1 MEREQCVFKQW
12 NQYSANLDYNC
23 EDVGVIPHTAQQEL
37 MMSIQNDIN
46 LPSEDEIEELQIEA
60 HVSGRVT
67 RTPRELRTSQAKQNL
82 FSRKFDEVKAA
93 VKGPIKNLSKYIKDI
108 RFDAYDIESLD
119 EFDQIYKVYQ
129 KFRGLKYFNFMNP
142 TAVQLTDF
150 KQDFIAKVGRGPV
163 SFSDIAEDLVDY
175 IDNHI

>member
-1 MEREQCVFKQW
+1 MVPFREK
-12 NQYSANLDYNC
+12 
-23 EDVGVIPHTAQQEL
+23 
-37 MMSIQNDIN
+37 
-46 LPSEDEIEELQIEA
+46 EE
-60 HVSGRVT
+60 
-67 RTPRELRTSQAKQNL
+67 
-82 FSRKFDEVKAA
+82 A
-93 VKGPIKNLSKYIKDI
+93 VKVPIKNLSKYIKDI

-142 TAVQLTDF
+142 TDVQLTYF
-150 KQDFIAKVGRGPV
+150 KQGFIAKVGRGPV